1 MKFIDEAKVFIKS
14 GDGGD
19 GCLSFRREKYIE
31 FGGPDGGNG
40 GRGGNIY
47 IQGVKGLN
55 TLVDF
60 RFQKHFRAKKGVHG
74 AGRKRNGAAGK
85 DIILKLPLG
94 TQIYED
100 DELIEDIVSIKK
112 ILLFEGGKGGLG
124 NTNFKSST
132 NRAPRKITLGEK
144 GYEADVVFKLK
155 LIADTGLIGL
165 PNAGKSSFMK
175 KLTAAKTK
183 VGNYPFT
190 TIVPKLG
197 VMRNGDNEKI
207 IADIPG
213 LIEGAADGHGLGHQ
227 FLRHLSRTK
236 LLLHI
241 LDIAPYDESIEP
253 ALEAKAII
261 KELNKYSEELIKK
274 ERWLV
279 LNKIDLTNNVDII
292 KKNIIKKL
300 NWTGKIFCISAI
312 NGKGC
317 KELKY
322 EIMKQIESQKNNYE
336 KI

>member
-47 IQGVKGLN
+47 VQGVKGLN

-85 DIILKLPLG
+85 DIVLKLPLG

-183 VGNYPFT
+183 VGDYPFT

-197 VMRNGDNEKI
+197 VMRKGDSEKI

-213 LIEGAADGHGLGHQ
+213 LIEGAHTGTGLGFQ
-227 FLRHLSRTK
+227 FLRHIERCTSII
-236 LLLHI
+236 HI
-241 LDIAPYDESIEP
+241 LDVAEENVVSNYKTIRN
-253 ALEAKAII
+253 
-261 KELNKYSEELIKK
+261 ELKSYNVDLKNKPEIV
-274 ERWLV
+274 V
-279 LNKIDLTNNVDII
+279 LNKSDLLENEDINKVKKSLMKITKNKIYIISTITNDGID
-292 KKNIIKKL
+292 
-300 NWTGKIFCISAI
+300 
-312 NGKGC
+312 
-317 KELKY
+317 ELK
-322 EIMKQIESQKNNYE
+322 EVILRMGL
-336 KI
+336 

>member
-47 IQGVKGLN
+47 VQGVKGLN

-85 DIILKLPLG
+85 DIVLKLPLG

-183 VGNYPFT
+183 VGDYPFT

-197 VMRNGDNEKI
+197 VMRKGDSEKI

-213 LIEGAADGHGLGHQ
+213 LIEGAHTGTGLGFQ
-227 FLRHLSRTK
+227 FLRHIERCTSII
-236 LLLHI
+236 HI
-241 LDIAPYDESIEP
+241 LDVAEENVVSNYKTIRN
-253 ALEAKAII
+253 
-261 KELNKYSEELIKK
+261 ELKSYNIDLKK
-274 ERWLV
+274 KPEIVV
-279 LNKIDLTNNVDII
+279 LNKSDLLENEDI
-292 KKNIIKKL
+292 KKVKKSLMKITKNKVYIISTIT
-300 NWTGKIFCISAI
+300 NEGID
-312 NGKGC
+312 
-317 KELKY
+317 ELKQV
-322 EIMKQIESQKNNYE
+322 ILRMGL
-336 KI
+336 

>member
-47 IQGVKGLN
+47 VQGVKGLN

-100 DELIEDIVSIKK
+100 DELIEDIVSTKK

-183 VGNYPFT
+183 VGDYPFT

-197 VMRNGDNEKI
+197 VMRKGDSEKI

-213 LIEGAADGHGLGHQ
+213 LIEGAHTGTGLGFQ
-227 FLRHLSRTK
+227 FLRHIERCTSII
-236 LLLHI
+236 HI
-241 LDIAPYDESIEP
+241 LDVAEKNVVSNYKTIRN
-253 ALEAKAII
+253 
-261 KELNKYSEELIKK
+261 ELKSYNVDLKNKPEIV
-274 ERWLV
+274 V
-279 LNKIDLTNNVDII
+279 LNKSDLLENEDI
-292 KKNIIKKL
+292 KKVKKSLMKITKNKVYIISTIT
-300 NWTGKIFCISAI
+300 NDGID
-312 NGKGC
+312 
-317 KELKY
+317 ELK
-322 EIMKQIESQKNNYE
+322 EVILRMGL
-336 KI
+336 

>member
-47 IQGVKGLN
+47 VQGVKGLN

-74 AGRKRNGAAGK
+74 AGKKRNGAAGK

-100 DELIEDIVSIKK
+100 DELIEDIVSTKK
-112 ILLFEGGKGGLG
+112 MLLFEGGKGGLG

-183 VGNYPFT
+183 VGDYPFT

-197 VMRNGDNEKI
+197 VMRKGDSEKI

-213 LIEGAADGHGLGHQ
+213 LIEGAHTGTGLGFQ
-227 FLRHLSRTK
+227 FLRHIERCTSII
-236 LLLHI
+236 HI
-241 LDIAPYDESIEP
+241 LDVAEENVVSNYKTIRN
-253 ALEAKAII
+253 
-261 KELNKYSEELIKK
+261 ELKSYNVDLKNKPEIV
-274 ERWLV
+274 V
-279 LNKIDLTNNVDII
+279 LNKSDLLENEDI
-292 KKNIIKKL
+292 KKVKKSL
-300 NWTGKIFCISAI
+300 MKITKNKVYTISTI
-312 NGKGC
+312 TNEGID
-317 KELKY
+317 ELKQV
-322 EIMKQIESQKNNYE
+322 ILRMGL
-336 KI
+336 

>member
-47 IQGVKGLN
+47 VQGVKGLN

-85 DIILKLPLG
+85 DIVLKLPLG

-183 VGNYPFT
+183 VGDYPFT

-197 VMRNGDNEKI
+197 VMRKGDSEKI

-213 LIEGAADGHGLGHQ
+213 LIEGAHTGTGLGFQ
-227 FLRHLSRTK
+227 FLRHIERCTSII
-236 LLLHI
+236 HI
-241 LDIAPYDESIEP
+241 LDVAEENVVSNYKTIRN
-253 ALEAKAII
+253 
-261 KELNKYSEELIKK
+261 ELKSYNVDLKNKPEIV
-274 ERWLV
+274 V
-279 LNKIDLTNNVDII
+279 LNKSDLLENEDI
-292 KKNIIKKL
+292 KKVKKSLMKITKNEVHIISTIT
-300 NWTGKIFCISAI
+300 NEGID
-312 NGKGC
+312 
-317 KELKY
+317 ELKQVILRMGLQD
-322 EIMKQIESQKNNYE
+322 ED
-336 KI
+336 

>member
-47 IQGVKGLN
+47 VQGVKGLN

-74 AGRKRNGAAGK
+74 AGKKRNGAAGK

-100 DELIEDIVSIKK
+100 DELIEDIVSTKK
-112 ILLFEGGKGGLG
+112 MLLFEGGKGGLG

-183 VGNYPFT
+183 VGDYPFT

-197 VMRNGDNEKI
+197 VMRNGDSEKI

-213 LIEGAADGHGLGHQ
+213 LIEGAHTGTGLGFQ
-227 FLRHLSRTK
+227 FLRHIERCTSII
-236 LLLHI
+236 HI
-241 LDIAPYDESIEP
+241 LDVAEENVVSNYKTIRN
-253 ALEAKAII
+253 
-261 KELNKYSEELIKK
+261 ELKSYNVDLKNKPEIV
-274 ERWLV
+274 V
-279 LNKIDLTNNVDII
+279 LNKSDLLENKDI
-292 KKNIIKKL
+292 KKVKKSL
-300 NWTGKIFCISAI
+300 MKITKNKVYTISTI
-312 NGKGC
+312 TNEGID
-317 KELKY
+317 ELKQV
-322 EIMKQIESQKNNYE
+322 ILRMD
-336 KI
+336 

>member
-100 DELIEDIVSIKK
+100 DELIEDIVSTKK

-183 VGNYPFT
+183 VGDYPFT

-197 VMRNGDNEKI
+197 VMRKGDNEKI

-213 LIEGAADGHGLGHQ
+213 LIEGAHTGTGLGFQ
-227 FLRHLSRTK
+227 FLRHIERCTSII
-236 LLLHI
+236 HI
-241 LDIAPYDESIEP
+241 LDVAEENVVSNYKTIRN
-253 ALEAKAII
+253 
-261 KELNKYSEELIKK
+261 ELKSYNVDLKK
-274 ERWLV
+274 KPEIVV
-279 LNKIDLTNNVDII
+279 LNKSDLLENEDI
-292 KKNIIKKL
+292 KKVKKSLMKITKNKVYIISTIT
-300 NWTGKIFCISAI
+300 NEGID
-312 NGKGC
+312 
-317 KELKY
+317 ELKQV
-322 EIMKQIESQKNNYE
+322 ILRMGL
-336 KI
+336 

>member
-1 MKFIDEAKVFIKS
+1 MKFIDEAKVFVKS

-40 GRGGNIY
+40 GRGGHIY
-47 IQGVKGLN
+47 VQGIKGLN

-85 DIILKLPLG
+85 DIILKLPIG
-94 TQIYED
+94 TQIFEE
-100 DELIEDIVSIKK
+100 DELIEDVTSSKK

-144 GYEADVVFKLK
+144 GHEGDILFKLK
-155 LIADTGLIGL
+155 LIADTGLVGL

-183 VGNYPFT
+183 VGDYPFT

-197 VMRNGDNEKI
+197 VMRQGDREKI

-213 LIEGAADGHGLGHQ
+213 LIEGAHTGTGLGFQ
-227 FLRHLSRTK
+227 FLRHIERCTSII
-236 LLLHI
+236 HI
-241 LDIAPYDESIEP
+241 LDIAEKNVVNNYKTIRNELKSYNIELKNKP
-253 ALEAKAII
+253 EII
-261 KELNKYSEELIKK
+261 
-274 ERWLV
+274 V
-279 LNKIDLTNNVDII
+279 LNKSDLLNDKDI
-292 KKNIIKKL
+292 KKIFISLSDVTKS
-300 NWTGKIFCISAI
+300 KIYVISTITNAGI
-312 NGKGC
+312 S
-317 KELKY
+317 ELK
-322 EIMKQIESQKNNYE
+322 EIILKTGIKNE
-336 KI
+336 I

>member
-183 VGNYPFT
+183 VGDYPFT

-197 VMRNGDNEKI
+197 VMRKGDSEKI

-213 LIEGAADGHGLGHQ
+213 LIEGAHTGTGLGFQ
-227 FLRHLSRTK
+227 FLRHIERCTSII
-236 LLLHI
+236 HI
-241 LDIAPYDESIEP
+241 LDVAEENVVSNYKTIRN
-253 ALEAKAII
+253 
-261 KELNKYSEELIKK
+261 ELKSYNVDLKNKPEIV
-274 ERWLV
+274 V
-279 LNKIDLTNNVDII
+279 LNKSDLLENEDI
-292 KKNIIKKL
+292 KKVKKSLMKITKNKIYIISTIT
-300 NWTGKIFCISAI
+300 NDGID
-312 NGKGC
+312 
-317 KELKY
+317 ELK
-322 EIMKQIESQKNNYE
+322 EVILRMGL
-336 KI
+336 

>member
-47 IQGVKGLN
+47 VQGVKGLN

-85 DIILKLPLG
+85 DIVLKLPLG

-183 VGNYPFT
+183 VGDYPFT

-197 VMRNGDNEKI
+197 VMRKGDSEKI

-213 LIEGAADGHGLGHQ
+213 LIEGAHTGTGLGFQ
-227 FLRHLSRTK
+227 FLRHIERCTSII
-236 LLLHI
+236 HI
-241 LDIAPYDESIEP
+241 LDVAEKNVVSNYKTIRN
-253 ALEAKAII
+253 
-261 KELNKYSEELIKK
+261 ELKSYNVDLKNKPEIV
-274 ERWLV
+274 V
-279 LNKIDLTNNVDII
+279 LNKSDLLENEDI
-292 KKNIIKKL
+292 KKVKKSLMKITKNKIYIISTIT
-300 NWTGKIFCISAI
+300 NDGID
-312 NGKGC
+312 
-317 KELKY
+317 ELK
-322 EIMKQIESQKNNYE
+322 EMILRMGL
-336 KI
+336 

>member
-47 IQGVKGLN
+47 VQGVKGLN

-85 DIILKLPLG
+85 DIVLKLPLG

-183 VGNYPFT
+183 VGDYPFT

-197 VMRNGDNEKI
+197 VMRKGDSEKI

-213 LIEGAADGHGLGHQ
+213 LIEGAHTGTGLGFQ
-227 FLRHLSRTK
+227 FLRHIERCTSII
-236 LLLHI
+236 HI
-241 LDIAPYDESIEP
+241 LDVAEENVVSNYKTIRN
-253 ALEAKAII
+253 
-261 KELNKYSEELIKK
+261 ELKSYNVNLKNKPEIV
-274 ERWLV
+274 V
-279 LNKIDLTNNVDII
+279 LNKSDLLENEDI
-292 KKNIIKKL
+292 KKVKKSLMKITKNKVYIISTIT
-300 NWTGKIFCISAI
+300 NEGID
-312 NGKGC
+312 
-317 KELKY
+317 ELKQV
-322 EIMKQIESQKNNYE
+322 ILRMGL
-336 KI
+336 

>member
-47 IQGVKGLN
+47 VQGVKGLN

-85 DIILKLPLG
+85 DIVLKLPLG

-183 VGNYPFT
+183 VGDYPFT

-197 VMRNGDNEKI
+197 VMRKGDSEKI

-213 LIEGAADGHGLGHQ
+213 LIEGAHTGTGLGFQ
-227 FLRHLSRTK
+227 FLRHIERCTSII
-236 LLLHI
+236 HI
-241 LDIAPYDESIEP
+241 LDVAEENVVSNYKTIRN
-253 ALEAKAII
+253 
-261 KELNKYSEELIKK
+261 ELKSYNVDLKNKPEIV
-274 ERWLV
+274 V
-279 LNKIDLTNNVDII
+279 LNKSDLLENEYI
-292 KKNIIKKL
+292 KKVKESLMKITKNKVYIISTIT
-300 NWTGKIFCISAI
+300 NEGID
-312 NGKGC
+312 
-317 KELKY
+317 ELKQV
-322 EIMKQIESQKNNYE
+322 ILRMGL
-336 KI
+336 

>member
-40 GRGGNIY
+40 GRGGNIFV
-47 IQGVKGLN
+47 QGVKGLN

-100 DELIEDIVSIKK
+100 NELIEDIVSTKK

-183 VGNYPFT
+183 VGDYPFT

-197 VMRNGDNEKI
+197 VMRKGDSEKI

-213 LIEGAADGHGLGHQ
+213 LIEGAHTGTGLGFQ
-227 FLRHLSRTK
+227 FLRHIERCTSII
-236 LLLHI
+236 HI
-241 LDIAPYDESIEP
+241 LDITEDNVVNNYKTIRNELKSYNIDLKNKPE
-253 ALEAKAII
+253 II
-261 KELNKYSEELIKK
+261 
-274 ERWLV
+274 V
-279 LNKIDLTNNVDII
+279 LNKSDLLENTDI
-292 KKNIIKKL
+292 KKVKTSL
-300 NWTGKIFCISAI
+300 MKITKNKIYIMSTI
-312 NGKGC
+312 TNEGID
-317 KELKY
+317 ELKLV
-322 EIMKQIESQKNNYE
+322 ILKMGS
-336 KI
+336 

>member
-183 VGNYPFT
+183 VGDYPFT

-197 VMRNGDNEKI
+197 VMRKGDNEKI

-213 LIEGAADGHGLGHQ
+213 LIEGAHTGTGLGFQ
-227 FLRHLSRTK
+227 FLRHIERCTSII
-236 LLLHI
+236 HI
-241 LDIAPYDESIEP
+241 LDVAEENVVSNYKTIRN
-253 ALEAKAII
+253 
-261 KELNKYSEELIKK
+261 ELKSYNVDLKNKPEIV
-274 ERWLV
+274 V
-279 LNKIDLTNNVDII
+279 LNKSDLLENEDINKVKKSLMKITKNKVYIISTITNEGID
-292 KKNIIKKL
+292 
-300 NWTGKIFCISAI
+300 
-312 NGKGC
+312 
-317 KELKY
+317 ELKQV
-322 EIMKQIESQKNNYE
+322 ILRMGL
-336 KI
+336 

>member
-1 MKFIDEAKVFIKS
+1 MKFIAEAKVFIKS

-47 IQGVKGLN
+47 VQGVKGLN

-85 DIILKLPLG
+85 DIVLKLPLG

-183 VGNYPFT
+183 VGDYPFT

-197 VMRNGDNEKI
+197 VMRKGDSEKI

-213 LIEGAADGHGLGHQ
+213 LIEGAHTGTGLGFQ
-227 FLRHLSRTK
+227 FLRHIERCTSII
-236 LLLHI
+236 HI
-241 LDIAPYDESIEP
+241 LDVAEKNVVSNYKTIRN
-253 ALEAKAII
+253 
-261 KELNKYSEELIKK
+261 ELKSYNVDLKNKPEIV
-274 ERWLV
+274 V
-279 LNKIDLTNNVDII
+279 LNKSDLLENEDI
-292 KKNIIKKL
+292 KKVKKSLMKITKNKIYIISTIT
-300 NWTGKIFCISAI
+300 NDGID
-312 NGKGC
+312 
-317 KELKY
+317 ELK
-322 EIMKQIESQKNNYE
+322 EVILRMGL
-336 KI
+336 

>member
-47 IQGVKGLN
+47 VQGVKGLN

-85 DIILKLPLG
+85 DIVLKLPLG

-183 VGNYPFT
+183 VGDYPFT

-197 VMRNGDNEKI
+197 VMRKGDSEKI

-213 LIEGAADGHGLGHQ
+213 LIEGAHTGTGLGFQ
-227 FLRHLSRTK
+227 FLRHIERCTSII
-236 LLLHI
+236 HI
-241 LDIAPYDESIEP
+241 LDVAEENVVSNYKTIRNELKSYNVDLKKKPE
-253 ALEAKAII
+253 II
-261 KELNKYSEELIKK
+261 
-274 ERWLV
+274 V
-279 LNKIDLTNNVDII
+279 LNKSDLLENEDI
-292 KKNIIKKL
+292 KKVKKSLMKITKNKVYIISTIT
-300 NWTGKIFCISAI
+300 NEGID
-312 NGKGC
+312 
-317 KELKY
+317 ELKQV
-322 EIMKQIESQKNNYE
+322 ILRMGL
-336 KI
+336 

>member
-47 IQGVKGLN
+47 VQGVKGLN

-100 DELIEDIVSIKK
+100 DELIEDIVSTKK

-183 VGNYPFT
+183 VGDYPFT

-197 VMRNGDNEKI
+197 VMRKGDSEKI

-213 LIEGAADGHGLGHQ
+213 LIEGAHTGTGLGFQ
-227 FLRHLSRTK
+227 FLRHIERCTSII
-236 LLLHI
+236 HI
-241 LDIAPYDESIEP
+241 LDVAEKNVVSNYKTIRN
-253 ALEAKAII
+253 
-261 KELNKYSEELIKK
+261 ELKSYNVDLKNKPEIV
-274 ERWLV
+274 V
-279 LNKIDLTNNVDII
+279 LNKSDLLENEDI
-292 KKNIIKKL
+292 KKVKKSLMKITKNKIYIISTIT
-300 NWTGKIFCISAI
+300 NDGID
-312 NGKGC
+312 
-317 KELKY
+317 ELK
-322 EIMKQIESQKNNYE
+322 EVILRMGL
-336 KI
+336 

>member
-47 IQGVKGLN
+47 VQGVKGLN

-85 DIILKLPLG
+85 DILLKLPLG

-183 VGNYPFT
+183 VGDYPFT

-197 VMRNGDNEKI
+197 VMRKGDSEKI

-213 LIEGAADGHGLGHQ
+213 LIEGAHTGTGLGFQ
-227 FLRHLSRTK
+227 FLRHIERCTSII
-236 LLLHI
+236 HI
-241 LDIAPYDESIEP
+241 LDVAEKNVVSNYKTIRN
-253 ALEAKAII
+253 
-261 KELNKYSEELIKK
+261 ELKSYNVDLKNKPEIV
-274 ERWLV
+274 V
-279 LNKIDLTNNVDII
+279 LNKSDLLENEDI
-292 KKNIIKKL
+292 KKVKKSLMKITKNKIYIISTIT
-300 NWTGKIFCISAI
+300 NDGID
-312 NGKGC
+312 
-317 KELKY
+317 ELK
-322 EIMKQIESQKNNYE
+322 EVILRMGL
-336 KI
+336 

>member
-47 IQGVKGLN
+47 VQGVKGLN

-85 DIILKLPLG
+85 DIVLKLPLG

-183 VGNYPFT
+183 VGDYPFT

-197 VMRNGDNEKI
+197 VMRKGDSEKI

-213 LIEGAADGHGLGHQ
+213 LIEGAHTGTGLGFQ
-227 FLRHLSRTK
+227 FLRHIERCTSII
-236 LLLHI
+236 HI
-241 LDIAPYDESIEP
+241 LDVAEKNVVSNYKTIRN
-253 ALEAKAII
+253 
-261 KELNKYSEELIKK
+261 ELKSYNVDLKNKPEIV
-274 ERWLV
+274 V
-279 LNKIDLTNNVDII
+279 LNKSDLLENEDI
-292 KKNIIKKL
+292 KKVKKSLMKITKNKIYIISTIT
-300 NWTGKIFCISAI
+300 NDGID
-312 NGKGC
+312 
-317 KELKY
+317 ELK
-322 EIMKQIESQKNNYE
+322 EVILRMGL
-336 KI
+336 

>member
-47 IQGVKGLN
+47 VQGVKGLN

-85 DIILKLPLG
+85 DIVLKLPLG

-183 VGNYPFT
+183 VGDYPFT

-197 VMRNGDNEKI
+197 VMRKGDSEKI
-207 IADIPG
+207 IADIPC
-213 LIEGAADGHGLGHQ
+213 LLYTSPSPRD
-227 FLRHLSRTK
+227 LRASRM
-236 LLLHI
+236 
-241 LDIAPYDESIEP
+241 PS
-253 ALEAKAII
+253 
-261 KELNKYSEELIKK
+261 
-274 ERWLV
+274 
-279 LNKIDLTNNVDII
+279 
-292 KKNIIKKL
+292 
-300 NWTGKIFCISAI
+300 SA
-312 NGKGC
+312 
-317 KELKY
+317 
-322 EIMKQIESQKNNYE
+322 
-336 KI
+336 

>member
-47 IQGVKGLN
+47 VQGVKGLN

-85 DIILKLPLG
+85 DIVLKLPLG

-183 VGNYPFT
+183 VGDYPFT

-197 VMRNGDNEKI
+197 VMRKGDSEKI

-213 LIEGAADGHGLGHQ
+213 LIEGAHTGTGLGFQ
-227 FLRHLSRTK
+227 FLRHIERCTSII
-236 LLLHI
+236 HI
-241 LDIAPYDESIEP
+241 LDVAEENVVSNYKTIRN
-253 ALEAKAII
+253 
-261 KELNKYSEELIKK
+261 ELKSYNVDLKNKPEIV
-274 ERWLV
+274 V
-279 LNKIDLTNNVDII
+279 LNKSDLLENEDI
-292 KKNIIKKL
+292 KKVKKSLMKITKNKIYIISTIA
-300 NWTGKIFCISAI
+300 NDGID
-312 NGKGC
+312 
-317 KELKY
+317 ELK
-322 EIMKQIESQKNNYE
+322 EVILRMGL
-336 KI
+336 

>member
-47 IQGVKGLN
+47 VQGVKGLN

-100 DELIEDIVSIKK
+100 DELIEDIVSTKK

-183 VGNYPFT
+183 VGDYPFT

-197 VMRNGDNEKI
+197 VMRKGDSEKI

-213 LIEGAADGHGLGHQ
+213 LIEGAHTGTGLGFQ
-227 FLRHLSRTK
+227 FLRHIERCTSII
-236 LLLHI
+236 HI
-241 LDIAPYDESIEP
+241 LDVAEENVVSNYKTIRN
-253 ALEAKAII
+253 
-261 KELNKYSEELIKK
+261 ELKSYNVDLKNKPEIV
-274 ERWLV
+274 V
-279 LNKIDLTNNVDII
+279 LNKSDLLENEEI
-292 KKNIIKKL
+292 KKVKKSLMKITKNKVYIISTIT
-300 NWTGKIFCISAI
+300 NEGID
-312 NGKGC
+312 
-317 KELKY
+317 ELKQVILRMGLQD
-322 EIMKQIESQKNNYE
+322 ED
-336 KI
+336 

>member
-183 VGNYPFT
+183 VGDYPFT

-197 VMRNGDNEKI
+197 VMRKGDSEKI

-213 LIEGAADGHGLGHQ
+213 LIEGAHTGTGLGFQ
-227 FLRHLSRTK
+227 FLRHIERCTSII
-236 LLLHI
+236 HI
-241 LDIAPYDESIEP
+241 LDVAEENVVSNYKTIRN
-253 ALEAKAII
+253 
-261 KELNKYSEELIKK
+261 ELKSYNVDLKNKPEIV
-274 ERWLV
+274 V
-279 LNKIDLTNNVDII
+279 LNKSDLLENEDI
-292 KKNIIKKL
+292 KKVKKSLMKITKNKIYIISTIT
-300 NWTGKIFCISAI
+300 NDGIY
-312 NGKGC
+312 
-317 KELKY
+317 ELK
-322 EIMKQIESQKNNYE
+322 EVILRMGL
-336 KI
+336 

>member
-47 IQGVKGLN
+47 VQGVKGLN

-85 DIILKLPLG
+85 DIVLKLPLG
-94 TQIYED
+94 TEIYED

-183 VGNYPFT
+183 VGDYPFT

-197 VMRNGDNEKI
+197 VMRKGDSEKI

-213 LIEGAADGHGLGHQ
+213 LIEGAHTGTGLGFQ
-227 FLRHLSRTK
+227 FLRHIERCTSII
-236 LLLHI
+236 HI
-241 LDIAPYDESIEP
+241 LDVAEENVVSNYKTIRN
-253 ALEAKAII
+253 
-261 KELNKYSEELIKK
+261 ELKSYNVDLKNKPEIV
-274 ERWLV
+274 V
-279 LNKIDLTNNVDII
+279 LNKSDLLENEDI
-292 KKNIIKKL
+292 KKVKKSLMKITKNKVYIISTIT
-300 NWTGKIFCISAI
+300 NEGID
-312 NGKGC
+312 
-317 KELKY
+317 ELKQV
-322 EIMKQIESQKNNYE
+322 ILRMGL
-336 KI
+336 

>member
-47 IQGVKGLN
+47 VQGVKGLN

-85 DIILKLPLG
+85 DIVLKLPLG

-183 VGNYPFT
+183 VGDYPFT

-197 VMRNGDNEKI
+197 VMRKGDSEKI
-207 IADIPG
+207 LADIPG
-213 LIEGAADGHGLGHQ
+213 LIEGAHTGTGLGFQ
-227 FLRHLSRTK
+227 FLRHIERCTSII
-236 LLLHI
+236 HI
-241 LDIAPYDESIEP
+241 LDVAEKNVVSNYKTIRN
-253 ALEAKAII
+253 
-261 KELNKYSEELIKK
+261 ELKSYNVDLKNKPEIV
-274 ERWLV
+274 V
-279 LNKIDLTNNVDII
+279 LNKSDLLENEDI
-292 KKNIIKKL
+292 KKVKKSLMKITKNKIYIISTIT
-300 NWTGKIFCISAI
+300 NDGID
-312 NGKGC
+312 
-317 KELKY
+317 ELK
-322 EIMKQIESQKNNYE
+322 EVILRMGL
-336 KI
+336 

>member
-47 IQGVKGLN
+47 VQGVKGLN

-85 DIILKLPLG
+85 DIVLKLPLG

-183 VGNYPFT
+183 VGDYPFT

-197 VMRNGDNEKI
+197 VMRKGDSEKI

-213 LIEGAADGHGLGHQ
+213 LIEGAHNGTGLGFQ
-227 FLRHLSRTK
+227 FLRHIERCTSII
-236 LLLHI
+236 HI
-241 LDIAPYDESIEP
+241 LDVAEKNVVSNYKTIRN
-253 ALEAKAII
+253 
-261 KELNKYSEELIKK
+261 ELKSYNVDLKNKPEIV
-274 ERWLV
+274 V
-279 LNKIDLTNNVDII
+279 LNKSDLLENEDI
-292 KKNIIKKL
+292 KKVKKSLMKITKNKIYIISTIT
-300 NWTGKIFCISAI
+300 NDGIDEI
-312 NGKGC
+312 
-317 KELKY
+317 KEVILR
-322 EIMKQIESQKNNYE
+322 MGL
-336 KI
+336 

>member
-100 DELIEDIVSIKK
+100 DELIEDIVSTKK

-183 VGNYPFT
+183 VGDYPFT

-197 VMRNGDNEKI
+197 VMRKGDSEKI

-213 LIEGAADGHGLGHQ
+213 LIEGAHTGTGLGFQ
-227 FLRHLSRTK
+227 FLRHIERCTSII
-236 LLLHI
+236 HI
-241 LDIAPYDESIEP
+241 LDVAEENVVSNYKTIRN
-253 ALEAKAII
+253 
-261 KELNKYSEELIKK
+261 ELKSYNVDLKK
-274 ERWLV
+274 KPEIVV
-279 LNKIDLTNNVDII
+279 LNKSDLLENEDI
-292 KKNIIKKL
+292 KKVKKSLMKITKNKVYIISTIT
-300 NWTGKIFCISAI
+300 NEGID
-312 NGKGC
+312 
-317 KELKY
+317 ELKQV
-322 EIMKQIESQKNNYE
+322 ILRMGL
-336 KI
+336 

>member
-47 IQGVKGLN
+47 VQGVKGLN

-100 DELIEDIVSIKK
+100 DELIEDIVSTKK

-183 VGNYPFT
+183 VGDYPFT

-197 VMRNGDNEKI
+197 VMRKGDNEKI

-213 LIEGAADGHGLGHQ
+213 LIEGAHTGTGLGFQ
-227 FLRHLSRTK
+227 FLRHIERCTSII
-236 LLLHI
+236 HI
-241 LDIAPYDESIEP
+241 LDVAEKNVVSNYKTIRN
-253 ALEAKAII
+253 
-261 KELNKYSEELIKK
+261 ELKSYNVDLKNKPEIV
-274 ERWLV
+274 V
-279 LNKIDLTNNVDII
+279 LNKSDLLENEDI
-292 KKNIIKKL
+292 KKVKKSLMKITKNKIYIISTIT
-300 NWTGKIFCISAI
+300 NDGID
-312 NGKGC
+312 
-317 KELKY
+317 ELK
-322 EIMKQIESQKNNYE
+322 EVILRMGL
-336 KI
+336 

>member
-47 IQGVKGLN
+47 VQGVKGLN

-85 DIILKLPLG
+85 DIVLKLPLG

-183 VGNYPFT
+183 VGDYPFT

-197 VMRNGDNEKI
+197 VMRKGDSEKI

-213 LIEGAADGHGLGHQ
+213 LIEGAHTGTGLGFQ
-227 FLRHLSRTK
+227 FLRHIERCTSII
-236 LLLHI
+236 HI
-241 LDIAPYDESIEP
+241 LDVAEKNVVSNYKTIRN
-253 ALEAKAII
+253 
-261 KELNKYSEELIKK
+261 ELKSYNVDLKK
-274 ERWLV
+274 KPEIVV
-279 LNKIDLTNNVDII
+279 LNKSDLLENEDI
-292 KKNIIKKL
+292 KKVKKSLMKITKNKVYIISTIT
-300 NWTGKIFCISAI
+300 NEGID
-312 NGKGC
+312 
-317 KELKY
+317 ELKQV
-322 EIMKQIESQKNNYE
+322 ILRMGL
-336 KI
+336 

>member
-47 IQGVKGLN
+47 VQGVKGLN

-85 DIILKLPLG
+85 DIVLKLPLG

-183 VGNYPFT
+183 VGDYPFT

-197 VMRNGDNEKI
+197 VMRKGDSEKI

-213 LIEGAADGHGLGHQ
+213 LIEGAHTGTGLGFQ
-227 FLRHLSRTK
+227 FLRHIERCTSII
-236 LLLHI
+236 HI
-241 LDIAPYDESIEP
+241 LDVAEENVVSNYKTIRN
-253 ALEAKAII
+253 
-261 KELNKYSEELIKK
+261 ELKSYNVDLKNKPEIV
-274 ERWLV
+274 V
-279 LNKIDLTNNVDII
+279 LNKSDLLENEDI
-292 KKNIIKKL
+292 KKVKKSLMKITKNKVYIISTIT
-300 NWTGKIFCISAI
+300 NEGID
-312 NGKGC
+312 
-317 KELKY
+317 ELKQV
-322 EIMKQIESQKNNYE
+322 ILRMGL
-336 KI
+336 

>member
-100 DELIEDIVSIKK
+100 DELIEDIVSTKK

-183 VGNYPFT
+183 VGDYPFT

-197 VMRNGDNEKI
+197 VMRKGDSEKI

-213 LIEGAADGHGLGHQ
+213 LIEGAHTGTGLGFQ
-227 FLRHLSRTK
+227 FLRHIERCTSII
-236 LLLHI
+236 HI
-241 LDIAPYDESIEP
+241 LDVAEENVVSNYKTIRN
-253 ALEAKAII
+253 
-261 KELNKYSEELIKK
+261 ELKSYNVDLKNKPEIV
-274 ERWLV
+274 V
-279 LNKIDLTNNVDII
+279 LNKSDLLENEDINKVKKSLMKITKNKVYIISTITNEGID
-292 KKNIIKKL
+292 
-300 NWTGKIFCISAI
+300 
-312 NGKGC
+312 
-317 KELKY
+317 ELKQV
-322 EIMKQIESQKNNYE
+322 ILRMGL
-336 KI
+336 

>member
-47 IQGVKGLN
+47 VQGVKGLN

-100 DELIEDIVSIKK
+100 DELIEDIVSTKK
-112 ILLFEGGKGGLG
+112 MLLFEGGKGGLG

-183 VGNYPFT
+183 VGDYPFT

-197 VMRNGDNEKI
+197 VMRKGDSEKI

-213 LIEGAADGHGLGHQ
+213 LIEGAHTGTGLGFQ
-227 FLRHLSRTK
+227 FLRHIERCTSII
-236 LLLHI
+236 HI
-241 LDIAPYDESIEP
+241 LDVAEENVVSNYKTIRN
-253 ALEAKAII
+253 
-261 KELNKYSEELIKK
+261 ELKSYNVDLKNKPEIV
-274 ERWLV
+274 V
-279 LNKIDLTNNVDII
+279 LNKSDLLENEDI
-292 KKNIIKKL
+292 KKVKKSLMKITKNKVYIISTIT
-300 NWTGKIFCISAI
+300 NEGID
-312 NGKGC
+312 
-317 KELKY
+317 ELKQV
-322 EIMKQIESQKNNYE
+322 ILRMD
-336 KI
+336 

>member
-47 IQGVKGLN
+47 VQGVKGLN

-85 DIILKLPLG
+85 DIVLKLPLG

-183 VGNYPFT
+183 VGDYPFT

-197 VMRNGDNEKI
+197 VMRKGDSEKI

-213 LIEGAADGHGLGHQ
+213 LIEGAHTGTGLGFQ
-227 FLRHLSRTK
+227 FLRHIERCTSII
-236 LLLHI
+236 HI
-241 LDIAPYDESIEP
+241 LDVAEKNVVSNYKTIRN
-253 ALEAKAII
+253 
-261 KELNKYSEELIKK
+261 ELKSYNVDLKNKPEIV
-274 ERWLV
+274 V
-279 LNKIDLTNNVDII
+279 LNKSDLLENEDI
-292 KKNIIKKL
+292 KKVKKSLMKITKNKVYIISTIT
-300 NWTGKIFCISAI
+300 NDGID
-312 NGKGC
+312 
-317 KELKY
+317 ELK
-322 EIMKQIESQKNNYE
+322 EVILRMGL
-336 KI
+336 

>member
-47 IQGVKGLN
+47 VQGVKGLN

-100 DELIEDIVSIKK
+100 DELIEDIVSTNK

-183 VGNYPFT
+183 VGDYPFT

-197 VMRNGDNEKI
+197 VMRKGDSEKI

-213 LIEGAADGHGLGHQ
+213 LIEGAHTGTGLGFQ
-227 FLRHLSRTK
+227 FLRHIERCTSII
-236 LLLHI
+236 HI
-241 LDIAPYDESIEP
+241 LDVAEENVVSNYKTIRN
-253 ALEAKAII
+253 
-261 KELNKYSEELIKK
+261 ELKSYNVDLKNKPEIV
-274 ERWLV
+274 V
-279 LNKIDLTNNVDII
+279 LNKSDLLENEDI
-292 KKNIIKKL
+292 KKVKKSLMKITKNKVYIISTIT
-300 NWTGKIFCISAI
+300 NEGID
-312 NGKGC
+312 
-317 KELKY
+317 ELKQV
-322 EIMKQIESQKNNYE
+322 ILRMGL
-336 KI
+336 